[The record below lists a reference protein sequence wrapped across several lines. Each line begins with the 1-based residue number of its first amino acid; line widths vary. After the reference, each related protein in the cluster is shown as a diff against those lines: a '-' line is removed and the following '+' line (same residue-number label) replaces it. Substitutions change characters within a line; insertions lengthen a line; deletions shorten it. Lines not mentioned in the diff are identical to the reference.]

1 MFVVKPLAKNRPT
14 PVPFPFSDLNSTV
27 RYITTN
33 SPHYVVN
40 DSMVMFVRLNSTQEK
55 TVMLPAGVDGRLII
69 VQDLGGNSAANPCTI
84 KCTDNAFS
92 GGVTERVFTSGPF
105 VIAFKFNGVAYDV
118 VAQRNQWNTEYL
130 MIGEQP
136 NILPDRNGDTVVESI
151 DGDMLILL
159 GNPNTREVVISKPS
173 IEATETMYPEQY
185 FTVIDGAGTA
195 GTYPITIRF
204 DGTRLNGN
212 DSIIMTGNGSQVT
225 FRSLPD
231 GTYQYILSSGATFSG
246 FDVDITEK
254 AFGFVSVANPF
265 YNTATRG
272 FTNLDGN
279 VGGTFLSN
287 GV

>member
-27 RYITTN
+27 RHITTN

-40 DSMVMFVRLNSTQEK
+40 DSKVMFVRLNSTQEK

-69 VQDLGGNSAANPCTI
+69 VQDLGGNSTENPCTI
-84 KCTDNAFS
+84 KCADNAFS

-105 VIAFKFNGVAYDV
+105 VIALKFNGVAYDI

-136 NILPDRNGDTVVESI
+136 NILPDRNGDTVVEGI
-151 DGDMLILL
+151 DGDMLIIL

-173 IEATETMYPEQY
+173 IDATETTYPEQY

-195 GTYPITIRF
+195 GTYPITVRF
-204 DGTRLNGN
+204 DATRMNGN
-212 DSIIMTGNGSQVT
+212 DSFIMTGNGSQVT

-246 FDVDITEK
+246 YDVAFTGK
-254 AFGFVSVANPF
+254 VFGFVSVDNPF
-265 YNTATRG
+265 YNNVTRG

-279 VGGTFLSN
+279 IGGTFLSN